1 MNNGYPKAP
10 LLEGLGEA
18 SKQKNMTSKER
29 FDLTVN
35 HKQPDKVVVDFGST
49 AVTGIHVLSVE
60 NLRKHYVLESRPVRV
75 IEPYQMLGE
84 VDSEL
89 VEAMGIDVI
98 GAWGRNNMFGIYN
111 HEPLKEMTTFWG
123 QKVLVPNGFH
133 TNFDEKGD
141 LLIYPEGDLLAQ
153 ASARMPKASYFFDA
167 IIRQEPIDEE
177 KIDVK
182 DNLEEFGLVTEQ
194 ELNFWKDATRKARAT
209 GKAVIA
215 GLGGTALGDI
225 ALVPGIQMKHPKGI
239 RDIAEWYMST
249 VMRPEY
255 VTAIFDRQSEIA
267 LENFR
272 RLHDVIGDN
281 LDAVFICG
289 TDFGTQ
295 DSTFCAPE
303 QFDDLWLPYY
313 RRINDWVHSNTSWK
327 TFKHSCGAVET
338 LMSRFVDAGFDIINP
353 VQVSAKGMDPAHLKK
368 TFGKDLVFWGGGID
382 TQKTLPYSTRE
393 QVREEVLRLCDIFAK
408 DGGFVFNTV
417 HNIQANVPV
426 ENIVAM
432 VDAIKEF
439 NGEK

>member
-1 MNNGYPKAP
+1 
-10 LLEGLGEA
+10 
-18 SKQKNMTSKER
+18 MTSKER

-35 HKQPDKVVVDFGST
+35 HKQPDRVVVDLGST
-49 AVTGIHVLSVE
+49 AVTGIHVLSAE
-60 NLRKHYVLESRPVRV
+60 NLRKHYGLESKPVRV

-84 VDSEL
+84 VDQEL
-89 VEAMGIDVI
+89 ISAMGIDVV
-98 GAWGRNNMFGIYN
+98 GAWGMNNMFGIYN
-111 HEPLKEMTTFWG
+111 HKPLKEFTTFWG
-123 QKVLVPNGFH
+123 QKVLVPE
-133 TNFDEKGD
+133 NFNTTKDEKGD
-141 LLIYPEGDLLAQ
+141 LLIYPEGDLSVSP
-153 ASARMPKASYFFDA
+153 SARMPKASYFFDA

-177 KIDVK
+177 KLYVS
-182 DNLEEFGLVTEQ
+182 DNLDEFGLITTR
-194 ELNFWKDATRKARAT
+194 ELDFWKEATKKARAT

-239 RDIAEWYMST
+239 RDITEWYMST
-249 VMRPEY
+249 IMRPDY
-255 VTAIFDRQSEIA
+255 VKSIFDRQSEIA
-267 LENFR
+267 LENFS
-272 RLHDVIGDN
+272 RLHQVIGDN

-313 RRINDWVHSNTSWK
+313 RRINDWVHANTNWK

-338 LMSRFVDAGFDIINP
+338 FMGRFIDAGFDIINP
-353 VQVSAKGMDPAHLKK
+353 VQVSARGMDPAHLKN
-368 TFGKDLVFWGGGID
+368 TYGKDLVFWGGGID
-382 TQKTLPYSTRE
+382 TQKTLPYSSPA

-426 ENIVAM
+426 GNIVAM

-439 NGEK
+439 NGRS